1 MKTLLSNLY
10 KKYLNGRLTE
20 NELQTFK
27 QMVAQATDEEL
38 WEVMQQTPMPHVEIP
53 VNIKEEIMGNL
64 ELEIRKSRR
73 NNFMRYAAAISLFLI
88 TVSGL
93 FYFFRQAEPTN
104 LAKVS
109 VAPGNRASIVL
120 PDGTKV
126 SLNSGTD
133 LEYDVEAGD
142 HRYVNLLKGEAFFEV
157 TKDRKHPFRVSTGD
171 MNIQV
176 LGTTFNVKAGDSQ
189 VEASLF
195 TGKIQIDGEKIAQ
208 AVTLSPGEKAIY
220 TKKDHKIVV
229 GSNDS
234 QRDMKW
240 KDGYLIFE
248 STPLK
253 DVLARIGEW
262 YGVSIRYTGHKYS
275 HDLLSGTFHN
285 EPLQS
290 VLKTLSMQYGFQYQ
304 IVENQ
309 IIIK

>member
-1 MKTLLSNLY
+1 
-10 KKYLNGRLTE
+10 
-20 NELQTFK
+20 
-27 QMVAQATDEEL
+27 
-38 WEVMQQTPMPHVEIP
+38 
-53 VNIKEEIMGNL
+53 
-64 ELEIRKSRR
+64 
-73 NNFMRYAAAISLFLI
+73 
-88 TVSGL
+88 
-93 FYFFRQAEPTN
+93 
-104 LAKVS
+104 

-133 LEYDVEAGD
+133 LEYDVKAGAR
-142 HRYVNLLKGEAFFEV
+142 RYVNLLRGEAFFEV
-157 TKDRKHPFRVSTGD
+157 AKDKSHPFRVSTGD

-189 VEASLF
+189 IEASLF

-208 AVTLSPGEKAIY
+208 AVTLNPGEKAVY

-229 GSNDS
+229 GSNATEYEM
-234 QRDMKW
+234 RW
-240 KDGYLIFE
+240 KDGYLVFE

-262 YGVSIRYTGHKYS
+262 YGVKIRYTGHKYS

-290 VLKTLSMQYGFQYQ
+290 VLKTLSMQYGFKYQ
-304 IVENQ
+304 MIENEIIV
-309 IIIK
+309 K